1 MTKFLPS
8 PFPQKD
14 EEEVP
19 SILSRFPSK
28 EEEVPS
34 FPFPSEGGRGRGGGT
49 FPSLPL
55 RKGRRMLIP
64 FPFLQGRGGRGSFP
78 SLSIRRRRRG
88 EVPSLPVPSGRT
100 RERFPSCPFPS
111 DGGGKRRRRLNPFV
125 SFRKEDEDEA
135 PSLPFPSGQG
145 GGGEGGGSF
154 LFPFHQ
160 EGRGGGSIPS
170 PVPQEGG

>member
-34 FPFPSEGGRGRGGGT
+34 FPFPSEGGGGGRGGGT

-88 EVPSLPVPSGRT
+88 KFLPFPFPQGGRGRGFLPVPFHLT
-100 RERFPSCPFPS
+100 EEE
-111 DGGGKRRRRLNPFV
+111 K
-125 SFRKEDEDEA
+125 
-135 PSLPFPSGQG
+135 G
-145 GGGEGGGSF
+145 GGG
-154 LFPFHQ
+154 
-160 EGRGGGSIPS
+160 
-170 PVPQEGG
+170 